1 MRGERRQYLTFDQLE
16 HEQTERKIEFSR
28 LTLNQPSMR
37 MKKVHPSR
45 DRKKI
50 KPWTKLARGRFFLKN

>member
-45 DRKKI
+45 DRKKSN
-50 KPWTKLARGRFFLKN
+50 RGRNWPEAGSS